1 MSTRT
6 RPRWRRWRDYS
17 VPCKKGGGLGCQV
30 GGPVGRGIASR
41 RQSCGLSLRQENP
54 SHEQRDLDERA

>member
-30 GGPVGRGIASR
+30 RGPVGRGIEEAV
-41 RQSCGLSLRQENP
+41 LRSQPKAGKSEP
-54 SHEQRDLDERA
+54 